1 MLIVPFVLSESVT
14 VPPPFTHVRTSM
26 YQVYL
31 DTGWSYRE
39 YDGKLYIFSGWAL
52 AGDGEVISFPDTPPE
67 VLEQE
72 LKSAD
77 GYYCFI
83 AVENNAIRVMKSLY
97 RYCDIY
103 YTKTKAGLIVGTGLK
118 DIAVIS
124 GSKTIPWN
132 FIRTFM
138 NDSFQAAFLSPLK
151 NTGKACSGCL
161 TYIDSENIRT
171 EPFVNLSPLNKNTL
185 DVIIS
190 IAGKLPS
197 DRPLALYLSGGLDS
211 SIVFFCLLAADRAFD
226 VFHSLPFSFE
236 SDAERADAHRLCRK
250 YNITL
255 TELKPDIAT
264 EWQIPERINHPSDCP
279 VVNISWVNAGDG
291 NTQDMTGWFCLDGH
305 GGDSIF
311 IQSPSATIVRDLFR
325 SGKPGKAFSA
335 AHRLAALKSRSLY
348 SVMASAVRP
357 VAGKRKVTHP
367 LLAAFTPGTAEYE
380 YIEEVIRLSE
390 NTACNFPDGQPVRF
404 SLLISLSVIRS
415 RLAVRYEDNISA
427 EYDRADI
434 RRAALVRFRDNI
446 FTKKTKRSSSQLIF
460 RIIRQYEED
469 LIAFIARH
477 GKKILDNPDAMINE
491 IKYNAHIELNASLP
505 DILSL
510 IKLMVFYRTTEA
522 VFFDGESEHGH
533 F

>member
-1 MLIVPFVLSESVT
+1 MLIIPVILSESVS
-14 VPPPFTHVRTSM
+14 VSLPFTHVRTRM

-31 DTGWSYRE
+31 DTGWLYRE
-39 YDGKLYIFSGWAL
+39 YDGNLYIFSGWAIT
-52 AGDGEVISFPDTPPE
+52 GDGEVISFPETHPE

-83 AVENNAIRVMKSLY
+83 AVENDAIRVMKSLY

-103 YTKTKAGLIVGTGLK
+103 YTKIKAEFVVGTELM
-118 DIAVIS
+118 DFAVIG
-124 GSKTIPWN
+124 GSKTISSN

-138 NDSFQAAFLSPLK
+138 NDSFQAAFLSPLE

-190 IAGKLPS
+190 ILGKLPS

-211 SIVFFCLLAADRAFD
+211 SIVFFCSLAADRAFD

-236 SDAERADAHRLCRK
+236 SDAERADAHRLCQK

-255 TELKPDIAT
+255 TELKPDIVT
-264 EWQIPERINHPSDCP
+264 DWQNPDRINHPSDCP
-279 VVNISWVNAGDG
+279 VVNISWVNAGD
-291 NTQDMTGWFCLDGH
+291 
-305 GGDSIF
+305 SVF
-311 IQSPSATIVRDLFR
+311 IQSPSARIIRDLFL
-325 SGKPGKAFSA
+325 SGKPGKAFRVA
-335 AHRLAALKSRSLY
+335 YRLAALKSRSLY

-357 VAGKRKVTHP
+357 VPGKRKLMHP
-367 LLAAFTPGTAEYE
+367 LLAAFTPGTAVYE
-380 YIEEVIRLSE
+380 YIEEVIRVSE
-390 NTACNFPDGQPVRF
+390 NTACNFSEGQTVRF
-404 SLLISLSVIRS
+404 SPLISLSVIRS

-427 EYDRADI
+427 EHDRANI
-434 RRAALVRFRDNI
+434 RRAALIRFRDNI
-446 FTKKTKRSSSQLIF
+446 FAKKTKRSSSQLIF
-460 RIIRQYEED
+460 RIIRQYEEE

-522 VFFDGESEHGH
+522 DFFDAESEHEH